1 MSLTSLLKNNDEIQD
16 LFDTI
21 PDVTK
26 DLRRCNGTRA
36 SSTPSIVVPRKRG
49 ASPALVGTAFDFLCR
64 AFVQRANKKNHE
76 ILLSPQVLQ
85 GFKNIR
91 RDPRMTDSAY
101 GKLQTYIY
109 SGWETRRRYIEGE
122 HIPVKALLEDS
133 LLFAYCEQVYR
144 SGHVPPTSTL
154 TDAGFFTYRED
165 DVSDLHRLLQLMESS
180 PKLLTTQQE
189 IYMNPHFGEYS
200 TMVGGA
206 DADMVFGTTLID
218 MKTTVHLNDIQDY
231 FRQLI
236 GYYLLS
242 TYDNTFARPLENLAV
257 YLPRFDMLLF
267 LPISVLNQRVNMKHF
282 SNQFLRIIGGLT

>member
-1 MSLTSLLKNNDEIQD
+1 MSLTSLLRNNDEIQD
-16 LFDTI
+16 LFRTI
-21 PDVTK
+21 PDITK
-26 DLRRCNGTRA
+26 DLRRCNGTQAKGR
-36 SSTPSIVVPRKRG
+36 PSCIYSRTRG
-49 ASPALVGTAFDFLCR
+49 AQPALVGTAFDFLCR
-64 AFVQRANKKNHE
+64 AYVQKINKKHYE
-76 ILLSPQVLQ
+76 LPISPQVMH
-85 GFKNIR
+85 GFKRIKH
-91 RDPRMTDSAY
+91 DSRMSDSAY

-122 HIPVKALLEDS
+122 AIHFKVLVEDS

-144 SGHVPPTSTL
+144 SGQLPATATA

-165 DVSDLHRLLQLMESS
+165 DVSDLNKLLNAMELS

-218 MKTTVHLNDIQDY
+218 IKTTVHLNDIQDY

-267 LPISVLNQRVNMKHF
+267 LPISVLNQRVNLQHF
-282 SNQFLRIIGGLT
+282 SNQFLRIIGGLI